1 MSPIPTL
8 GGRGGGWVA
17 LQFVLLGLLAVVG
30 LLDLSGWP
38 IEVRGGLRVL
48 GVLLMAA
55 GTVLAVFAVTGL
67 GSSLTAT
74 PAPLASATLRTG
86 GVYAHVRHP
95 IYAALLLIAL
105 GWSLV
110 SSPWCLALTAVL
122 ALVLDLKRRVEEDFL
137 LATYPGYAA
146 YRAAVPAAF
155 VPSLW

>member
-8 GGRGGGWVA
+8 GRRGGGWVA
-17 LQFVLLGLLAVVG
+17 LQFLLLGLLAVVG

-38 IEVRGGLRVL
+38 IEVRGGLRGI
-48 GVLLMAA
+48 GVLLVSC

-74 PAPLASATLRTG
+74 PAPLPSATLRTG

-95 IYAALLLIAL
+95 IYAALLLITL
-105 GWSLV
+105 GWALI
-110 SSPWCLALTAVL
+110 SSPWCLVL
-122 ALVLDLKRRVEEDFL
+122 VFLLAIVLDLKRRVEEEFL
-137 LATYPGYAA
+137 LATYDDYAL

-155 VPSLW
+155 IPRLW